1 MKKFVQIG
9 AGSAN
14 LDKNFEDGFTN
25 FVKNKKKAEIFVVEA
40 NSIHIKKLKKDW
52 NKQKKIKIFNFAI
65 VPDNIKQKND
75 VLLF

>member
-14 LDKNFEDGFTN
+14 LDKSFEDGFTN
-25 FVKNKKKAEIFVVEA
+25 FVKKNKKKAEIYVVEA

-65 VPDNIKQKND
+65 VPDNIKQKK
-75 VLLF
+75 

>member
-25 FVKNKKKAEIFVVEA
+25 FVKNKKK
-40 NSIHIKKLKKDW
+40 
-52 NKQKKIKIFNFAI
+52 
-65 VPDNIKQKND
+65 
-75 VLLF
+75 